1 MAWRYAVPVVVL
13 GLLCA
18 PDARAHEWGGGV
30 GRLLDV
36 SVEVEGR
43 ASPLYAATDG
53 SGRFYFEA
61 REGGHYSIRLANRT
75 SERLGAVVTVD
86 GLNVISGL
94 RDDGR
99 GRMYVVGPW
108 EDTEIRGWR
117 SSLADVRRFTF
128 VDERASY
135 AARSGK
141 ANAKMGWIEIAVYRE
156 QRRYVT
162 RPYPYPYPA
171 PPYEP
176 GYRDK
181 SEDAPAAPGRDS
193 ARSDGDAP
201 AAKAAPAP
209 PPADAPMGEAQTEE
223 RRESNEGA
231 RARSFPGTGWGTR
244 TDDPAVVVSFEP
256 EATPAERI
264 TLRYEYRSALVAL
277 GVLPP
282 PWYGRDRLRERERGV
297 EGFAKPPAW

>member
-1 MAWRYAVPVVVL
+1 MAWRHAVPVVVL
-13 GLLCA
+13 GVLAACE
-18 PDARAHEWGGGV
+18 ARAQGVV

-36 SVEVEGR
+36 SIEVEGR
-43 ASPLYAATDG
+43 SSPLYSATDG
-53 SGRFYFEA
+53 SGRYYFEA
-61 REGGHYSIRLANRT
+61 REGGRYSIRLANRT
-75 SERLGAVVTVD
+75 GERLGAVVTVD
-86 GLNVISGL
+86 GLNVISGV

-128 VDERASY
+128 VDERSSY

-156 QRRYVT
+156 QRRYVQ

-171 PPYEP
+171 EPYEP
-176 GYRDK
+176 GSRDK
-181 SEDAPAAPGRDS
+181 SEDAPAASGRDS
-193 ARSDGDAP
+193 ARAGEDAP
-201 AAKAAPAP
+201 AAKAAPPTAEAP
-209 PPADAPMGEAQTEE
+209 RAQSESDE
-223 RRESNEGA
+223 RRDANEGA
-231 RARSFPGTGWGTR
+231 RARSFPGTGWGAR

-256 EATPAERI
+256 EATAAERLS
-264 TLRYEYRSALVAL
+264 LRYEYRGALVAL
-277 GVLPP
+277 GILPR
-282 PWYGRDRLRERERGV
+282 PWYGRDRLRERDRGT

>member
-1 MAWRYAVPVVVL
+1 MAWRHAVPVVVL
-13 GLLCA
+13 GLLAA
-18 PDARAHEWGGGV
+18 PAARAHEWGGGV

-36 SVEVEGR
+36 SIEVEGR
-43 ASPLYAATDG
+43 PSPLYSAADG

-61 REGGHYSIRLANRT
+61 REGGGYTIRLANRT

-141 ANAKMGWIEIAVYRE
+141 ANAKMGWVEIAVYRE
-156 QRRYVT
+156 QRRYVY
-162 RPYPYPYPA
+162 RPYPYPA
-171 PPYEP
+171 APYEP

-181 SEDAPAAPGRDS
+181 SEDAPAAAGRDS
-193 ARSDGDAP
+193 ARSDEEAP
-201 AAKAAPAP
+201 AAKAAPPTAQ
-209 PPADAPMGEAQTEE
+209 APMGEPQAEE

-231 RARSFPGTGWGTR
+231 RARSFPGTGWGAR

-256 EATPAERI
+256 ETTPAERI

-277 GVLPP
+277 GVLPR
-282 PWYGRDRLRERERGV
+282 PWYSRDRLRERDRGA